1 MPNCRDAVDTC
12 YGANLRK
19 VTRKLTQCYD
29 DALRPADLSLT
40 QFTLLAML
48 RVRGEMTVTRFA
60 DLMAMER
67 SALART
73 LKPLERRDLV
83 HVVAGDDR
91 RTRVADL
98 TENGIEAVETALP
111 LWESAQARIQDAL
124 NVREQKQLATSL
136 ELVTS
141 AIGA

>member
-1 MPNCRDAVDTC
+1 MPTCRDAIETC

-19 VTRKLTQCYD
+19 VTRMLTQCYD

-40 QFTLLAML
+40 QFTLLATL

-73 LKPLERRDLV
+73 LKPLERRNLV
-83 HVVAGDDR
+83 RIAAGDDR
-91 RTRVADL
+91 RTRVAGL
-98 TENGIEAVETALP
+98 TEGGIDAVEAALP
-111 LWESAQARIQDAL
+111 YWETAQARIQGRSQRA
-124 NVREQKQLATSL
+124 
-136 ELVTS
+136 
-141 AIGA
+141 